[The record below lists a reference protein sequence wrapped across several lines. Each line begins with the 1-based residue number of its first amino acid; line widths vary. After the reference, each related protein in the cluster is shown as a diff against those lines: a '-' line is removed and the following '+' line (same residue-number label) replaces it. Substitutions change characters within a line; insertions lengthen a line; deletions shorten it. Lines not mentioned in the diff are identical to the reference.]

1 MTTWVLIVMMYYN
14 RAGFTAE
21 FTSKEKCE
29 AAGQAVVDMGGEGL
43 GGKTFDKYT
52 CVEK

>member
-29 AAGQAVVDMGGEGL
+29 AAGQAVVGMGGGDDL
-43 GGKTFDKYT
+43 VRYT

>member
-29 AAGQAVVDMGGEGL
+29 AAGQAVVGMDGGTL
-43 GGKTFDKYT
+43 NTLVKYT

>member
-1 MTTWVLIVMMYYN
+1 MTTYVLIVMLYYN
-14 RAGFTAE
+14 RAGFAAE

-29 AAGQAVVDMGGEGL
+29 AAGQAAIAMDGGAL
-43 GGKTFDKYT
+43 RTLVKYA